1 MAKYKEEEARK
12 IAESVWNKLLSFAG
26 YGFNKCLDEDE
37 CILKFGYNDGMY
49 VPTIG
54 EMYKIMH
61 MSAKEAKECGHA
73 SLRKKYNKSGY
84 GMCLSL
90 SKDNKRIKKNKIV
103 DITPSGFRKVYNV
116 TTETGRNIRVTMN
129 HKFPTPNGEKM
140 LCELKVGDVLYC
152 IGDYEITPYIKT
164 GGNSGNFPKKGQSGF
179 QKKVGYVRTNLFKDF
194 RKKHIG
200 CSCEICGRKYDEDS
214 RFEVHH
220 RNKNRN
226 NNLER
231 NLIWLCNSCH
241 KKIHYE
247 ELNRVK
253 VGEKGYFVNQE
264 KIISIDYCGYKQ
276 TYNVEVSGDVSHTF
290 LNFEGIVTSNSH
302 AAAYTIMGY
311 WSQWFKVNYP
321 LEFWTTSLQFA
332 TEAEVP
338 YRLAEMK
345 KTGVDIEIRPPDVN
359 YSEKNFTCDAKEQRI
374 FFSINKIKQV
384 GDVAVENI
392 LKTREEGGR
401 FFSLEEFCSRVPKK
415 VNKRIIVHLI
425 IAGAFD
431 MIEDIRNPRERR
443 KLLQQYLES
452 KGDKLPEA
460 YRGEEAQTNAFW
472 ILEQKKLTGFGEI
485 DYESMI
491 RESIP
496 NKRVAKM
503 YVNDIEFLGAKEN
516 DEVTIAG
523 RLMYYHENE
532 TKNGTMCGMQID
544 CNNTII
550 YFTAWPDFYKD
561 IKDEIEDIKG
571 CLIAVCGTVKKD
583 KFKGDKRVYSNNGTR
598 LFIINSKID

>member
-26 YGFNKCLDEDE
+26 YGFNK
-37 CILKFGYNDGMY
+37 
-49 VPTIG
+49 
-54 EMYKIMH
+54 
-61 MSAKEAKECGHA
+61 
-73 SLRKKYNKSGY
+73 
-84 GMCLSL
+84 
-90 SKDNKRIKKNKIV
+90 
-103 DITPSGFRKVYNV
+103 
-116 TTETGRNIRVTMN
+116 
-129 HKFPTPNGEKM
+129 
-140 LCELKVGDVLYC
+140 
-152 IGDYEITPYIKT
+152 
-164 GGNSGNFPKKGQSGF
+164 
-179 QKKVGYVRTNLFKDF
+179 
-194 RKKHIG
+194 
-200 CSCEICGRKYDEDS
+200 
-214 RFEVHH
+214 
-220 RNKNRN
+220 
-226 NNLER
+226 
-231 NLIWLCNSCH
+231 
-241 KKIHYE
+241 
-247 ELNRVK
+247 
-253 VGEKGYFVNQE
+253 
-264 KIISIDYCGYKQ
+264 
-276 TYNVEVSGDVSHTF
+276 
-290 LNFEGIVTSNSH
+290 SH

-359 YSEKNFTCDAKEQRI
+359 YSEKNFTCDAGEQRI

-503 YVNDIEFLGAKEN
+503 YVNDIEFLVAKEN

-561 IKDEIEDIKG
+561 IKDEMEDIKG